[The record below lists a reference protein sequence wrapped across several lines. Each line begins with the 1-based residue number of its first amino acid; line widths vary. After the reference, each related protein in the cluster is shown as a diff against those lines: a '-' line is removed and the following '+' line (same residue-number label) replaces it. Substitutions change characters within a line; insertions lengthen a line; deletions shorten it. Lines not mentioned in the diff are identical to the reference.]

1 MSARKLFI
9 ESKIDALLDELKKNL
24 KLEVI
29 NRAGRIPLGANY
41 LPDGF
46 VLLRLSKE
54 EIPLVLEVKGHLAN
68 LYQIKKILNFAKEF
82 TGICC
87 LVAEAIDRKVKEQLR
102 VLGIAYYEINN
113 ELFFPVL
120 YRNFENKKRV
130 KGPLLTTSKG
140 FHADSSFKLLFYF
153 IVKPESLNF
162 TQRQLSEAL
171 GISLGTI
178 NSSLKSLE
186 KIGLIQLEDRRKRK
200 LGHFDEIVESWR
212 NTYLDFEKNKLSLG
226 RFSPI
231 NEDFY
236 ADWKKM
242 SLQSI
247 KGYWG
252 GEAGASLVTNYLR
265 PGLFTIYCYENSLG
279 EVLKNLRL
287 KKDPL
292 GKIEIINAFWP
303 EELNNSRDQITPLFL
318 IYCELLNS
326 GIDRNKETATYI
338 KKIMMEKNE
347 Y

>member
-1 MSARKLFI
+1 
-9 ESKIDALLDELKKNL
+9 
-24 KLEVI
+24 
-29 NRAGRIPLGANY
+29 
-41 LPDGF
+41 
-46 VLLRLSKE
+46 
-54 EIPLVLEVKGHLAN
+54 
-68 LYQIKKILNFAKEF
+68 
-82 TGICC
+82 
-87 LVAEAIDRKVKEQLR
+87 
-102 VLGIAYYEINN
+102 
-113 ELFFPVL
+113 
-120 YRNFENKKRV
+120 
-130 KGPLLTTSKG
+130 
-140 FHADSSFKLLFYF
+140 
-153 IVKPESLNF
+153 
-162 TQRQLSEAL
+162 
-171 GISLGTI
+171 SLGTI

-303 EELNNSRDQITPLFL
+303 EELN
-318 IYCELLNS
+318 
-326 GIDRNKETATYI
+326 
-338 KKIMMEKNE
+338 
-347 Y
+347 